1 MCAISLFPRL
11 SHLVTFDFSHLL
23 EFQVPHGLN
32 NKLTGPWLADT
43 QNWVIPITVEHSSL
57 TFHDDEDGGGGG
69 DGHGHVSSNVIIL
82 IFEAAHESGDYVKY
96 LA

>member
-1 MCAISLFPRL
+1 M
-11 SHLVTFDFSHLL
+11 
-23 EFQVPHGLN
+23 
-32 NKLTGPWLADT
+32 
-43 QNWVIPITVEHSSL
+43 EHSSL

>member
-1 MCAISLFPRL
+1 M
-11 SHLVTFDFSHLL
+11 
-23 EFQVPHGLN
+23 
-32 NKLTGPWLADT
+32 
-43 QNWVIPITVEHSSL
+43 EHSSL
-57 TFHDDEDGGGGG
+57 TFHDDEGGGGSGGGSG